1 MIYMKK
7 KLFAVLSA
15 LTVCVSGA
23 AFAAPQT
30 TFQEGAVQVDVGAW
44 NPKSDIGDF
53 SSDSNWN
60 FQGGITYG
68 LTDDVAIQYQYAG
81 LKTDVN
87 GYDAT
92 TGNQQE
98 VNLLYS
104 LNDNVAAYAGYNR
117 IENEWDHH
125 GSTTN
130 NVLQVGLIGK
140 APLADNLD
148 LYGKVGVGTKNTTTW
163 EAGLSY
169 GVTPDLDINAGYRY
183 VDTEGRHG
191 NDSSVT
197 YKGFVTGI
205 SYRFGGF

>member
-125 GSTTN
+125 AARRIMSCKSALSAKRRWRTTSTSM
-130 NVLQVGLIGK
+130 
-140 APLADNLD
+140 ARSA
-148 LYGKVGVGTKNTTTW
+148 
-163 EAGLSY
+163 
-169 GVTPDLDINAGYRY
+169 
-183 VDTEGRHG
+183 
-191 NDSSVT
+191 
-197 YKGFVTGI
+197 
-205 SYRFGGF
+205 

>member
-1 MIYMKK
+1 MKK

-68 LTDDVAIQYQYAG
+68 LTDDVAIQYQYA
-81 LKTDVN
+81 
-87 GYDAT
+87 
-92 TGNQQE
+92 
-98 VNLLYS
+98 
-104 LNDNVAAYAGYNR
+104 
-117 IENEWDHH
+117 
-125 GSTTN
+125 
-130 NVLQVGLIGK
+130 
-140 APLADNLD
+140 
-148 LYGKVGVGTKNTTTW
+148 
-163 EAGLSY
+163 
-169 GVTPDLDINAGYRY
+169 VTPDLDINAGYRY

-191 NDSSVT
+191 NDPSVT

>member
-1 MIYMKK
+1 MKK

-30 TFQEGAVQVDVGAW
+30 TFQEGAVQVDLGAW
-44 NPKSDIGDF
+44 NPKVESGPAE
-53 SSDSNWN
+53 SDSNWN

-68 LTDDVAIQYQYAG
+68 LSDKVGVQYQYAG

-87 GYDAT
+87 GHDAT

-98 VNLLYS
+98 VNLIYS
-104 LNDNVAAYAGYNR
+104 VNDNIAAYAGYNR
-117 IENEWDHH
+117 IENEVDH
-125 GSTTN
+125 GPSTTN
-130 NVLQVGLIGK
+130 NVAQIGLIGK

-148 LYGKVGVGTKNTTTW
+148 IYGKVGIGTKSTTTW

-183 VDTEGRHG
+183 IDTEGRHD
-191 NDSSVT
+191 NNPSIT

>member
-98 VNLLYS
+98 VTS
-104 LNDNVAAYAGYNR
+104 C
-117 IENEWDHH
+117 IP
-125 GSTTN
+125 STT
-130 NVLQVGLIGK
+130 
-140 APLADNLD
+140 
-148 LYGKVGVGTKNTTTW
+148 T
-163 EAGLSY
+163 
-169 GVTPDLDINAGYRY
+169 
-183 VDTEGRHG
+183 
-191 NDSSVT
+191 
-197 YKGFVTGI
+197 
-205 SYRFGGF
+205 